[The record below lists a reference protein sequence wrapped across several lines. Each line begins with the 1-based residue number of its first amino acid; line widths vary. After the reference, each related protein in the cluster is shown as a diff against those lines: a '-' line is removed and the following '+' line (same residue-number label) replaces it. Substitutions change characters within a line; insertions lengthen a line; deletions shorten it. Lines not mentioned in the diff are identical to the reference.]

1 MEGAVPKGN
10 PRTTGPLRRLQ
21 TSQGNLGARVLGS
34 VCLRRASTTQGW
46 GPQQVNSLHTCR
58 CLSAQM
64 GPPPP
69 PRRFRRTGP
78 NDTHPEL
85 GKRLASLSYSN
96 YTQDTADTWTPSQS
110 VGPGLNTSRQSLC
123 KGRLD
128 TGTPHHTRSISH
140 NPLNPSEAKR
150 ITEMIGP
157 STGQALFAAV
167 RLSEHPQ
174 GARGQRQ
181 DERWMRPQPSSS
193 GKRKEKQE
201 AEACRG
207 HKEALE

>member
-10 PRTTGPLRRLQ
+10 LRTTGSLPRLQ
-21 TSQGNLGARVLGS
+21 TSQGNLGTRALGS
-34 VCLRRASTTQGW
+34 VCFRQASTTRGW
-46 GPQQVNSLHTCR
+46 GPQQVNSLHTCPR
-58 CLSAQM
+58 LSARM
-64 GPPPP
+64 GPPP
-69 PRRFRRTGP
+69 RWFRRTGP
-78 NDTHPEL
+78 NDAHPEL
-85 GKRLASLSYSN
+85 GKRLASLSSSN
-96 YTQDTADTWTPSQS
+96 YTQDTADKRMPSQS
-110 VGPGLNTSRQSLC
+110 GGPGLNTSRQSLS

-128 TGTPHHTRSISH
+128 TGTPHHTRSISQ

-150 ITEMIGP
+150 ITEMIGQ
-157 STGQALFAAV
+157 STAQALLAAV

-193 GKRKEKQE
+193 GKRNEKQE